1 MINEAGQTGA
11 DSQGQ
16 LLPWLP
22 VELESLSSRRKKKT
36 REKGE
41 KKGEIRWGRGEER
54 SRRRVKGEEDN
65 KWFSVYAECTDEV
78 I

>member
-16 LLPWLP
+16 LLP

-41 KKGEIRWGRGEER
+41 KKGEICWGRGEER

-65 KWFSVYAECTDEV
+65 KWFSVYAERTDEV